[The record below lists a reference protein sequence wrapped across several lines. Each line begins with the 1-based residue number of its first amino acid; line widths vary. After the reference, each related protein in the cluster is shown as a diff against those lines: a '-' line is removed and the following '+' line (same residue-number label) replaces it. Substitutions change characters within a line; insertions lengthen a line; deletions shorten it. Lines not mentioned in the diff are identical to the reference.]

1 MRCSR
6 FWTEARTGVMIAGL
20 VWSLA
25 TPPAARAQAGD
36 LPPAGYGTLRQDEV
50 GVRLLTAALAVR
62 VIPLDERVI
71 RLLAVDAYQSLHAL
85 AASRA
90 DDIARAARSSG
101 RDSVSLFM
109 VTWYGLQPQTQ
120 FSPDQ
125 LYITSQGRE
134 YRPLGIVALTNGFSE
149 ARIDQ
154 RQQAMGIY
162 VYEPG
167 IDIMRTFTVTYQ
179 DSSSDAWTS
188 SLQLLDAERARARS
202 RAQAAQPDRR

>member
-1 MRCSR
+1 MRCSPS
-6 FWTEARTGVMIAGL
+6 WTKVGTMLLIWGL
-20 VWSLA
+20 VA
-25 TPPAARAQAGD
+25 PAALRAQSGD
-36 LPPAGYGTLRQDEV
+36 LPPAGYGTLRQDQV
-50 GVRLLTAALAVR
+50 GVRLLTANLAVR

-85 AASRA
+85 AASRGS
-90 DDIARAARSSG
+90 DITRAARTAGS
-101 RDSVSLFM
+101 DSASLFI
-109 VTWYGLQPQTQ
+109 VTWYGLQPETQ

-134 YRPLGIVALTNGFSE
+134 YRPLGIIPLTSGFSE

-167 IDIMRTFTVTYQ
+167 IDVMRTFTVSYQ
-179 DSSSDAWTS
+179 DSSSDSWTQ
-188 SLQLLDAERARARS
+188 SLQLLDAERARARA
-202 RAQAAQPDRR
+202 RAQAAAQPSPQ